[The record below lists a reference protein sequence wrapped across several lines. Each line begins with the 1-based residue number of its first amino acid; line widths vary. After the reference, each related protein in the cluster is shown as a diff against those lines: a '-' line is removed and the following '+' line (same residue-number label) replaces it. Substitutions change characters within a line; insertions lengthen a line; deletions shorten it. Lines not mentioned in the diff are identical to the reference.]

1 MTDSS
6 RPVAIITGAAKRVGA
21 VMADF
26 LCEAGYDL
34 ALSYR
39 HSRAEAEALAARCE
53 AKRAQSCLLLP
64 LDLSDTGALSPF
76 IERVVAHYGRI
87 DALINN
93 ASSFHPTPVG
103 QATAAH
109 WDDLFATNARAPFF
123 LAQAAA
129 PHLAKTQGCI
139 LNLVDIYGER
149 PLPQHPIY
157 SMAKAALGMMT
168 MALAR
173 DLGPA
178 VRVNG
183 IAPGAVL
190 WLETG
195 KAEGERRDLLA
206 RTPLGRAG
214 EPADIA
220 RTALFL
226 LRDAPY
232 ITGEIIR
239 VDGGRALSI

>member
-6 RPVAIITGAAKRVGA
+6 RPVVVITGAAKRVGA
-21 VMADF
+21 VMAET

-53 AKRAQSCLLLP
+53 AKRAQSCLALP
-64 LDLSDTGALSPF
+64 LDLADTAALAPF
-76 IERVVAHYGRI
+76 IERVAAHYGRI

-93 ASSFHPTPVG
+93 ASSFFPTPIG
-103 QATAAH
+103 QATESQ
-109 WDDLFATNARAPFF
+109 WDELFAANAKAPFF

-129 PHLAKTQGCI
+129 PHLSKTRGCI
-139 LNLVDIYGER
+139 VNLVDIYGER
-149 PLPQHPIY
+149 PLAKHPVY

-168 MALAR
+168 MALAK
-173 DLGPA
+173 DLGPDI
-178 VRVNG
+178 RVNG

-190 WLETG
+190 WPESG
-195 KAEGERRDLLA
+195 KAESERRELLA

-214 EPADIA
+214 EPADLA

-226 LRDAPY
+226 IRDAPY
-232 ITGEIIR
+232 ITGEILR

>member
-6 RPVAIITGAAKRVGA
+6 RPVVVITGAAKRVGA
-21 VMADF
+21 VMAET

-39 HSRAEAEALAARCE
+39 RSRAEAEALAARCE
-53 AKRAQSCLLLP
+53 AKRAQSCLVLP
-64 LDLSDTGALSPF
+64 LDLSDMATLAPF
-76 IERVVAHYGRI
+76 IERVAAHYGRI
-87 DALINN
+87 DALVNN
-93 ASSFHPTPVG
+93 ASSFFPTPLG
-103 QATAAH
+103 QATVAH
-109 WDDLFATNARAPFF
+109 WDDLFAANAKAPFF

-129 PHLAKTQGCI
+129 PHLSKTRGCI
-139 LNLVDIYGER
+139 VNLVDIYGER
-149 PLPQHPIY
+149 PLAKHPIY

-168 MALAR
+168 MALAK
-173 DLGPA
+173 DLGPE

-190 WLETG
+190 WPESG
-195 KAEGERRDLLA
+195 KAESERRDLLA

-214 EPADIA
+214 EPADLA

-226 LRDAPY
+226 IRDAPY
-232 ITGEIIR
+232 ISGEIIR

>member
-21 VMADF
+21 VMADT

-76 IERVVAHYGRI
+76 IERVLAHYGRI

-93 ASSFHPTPVG
+93 ASSFYPTPIG
-103 QATAAH
+103 AATAAH
-109 WDDLFATNARAPFF
+109 WDELFAANAKAPFF

-129 PHLAKTQGCI
+129 PHLAKTGGCI
-139 LNLVDIYGER
+139 LNMVDIYGER
-149 PLPQHPIY
+149 PLALHPLY
-157 SMAKAALGMMT
+157 SMAKAALAMMT

-190 WLETG
+190 WPETG

-206 RTPLGRAG
+206 RTPLARAG